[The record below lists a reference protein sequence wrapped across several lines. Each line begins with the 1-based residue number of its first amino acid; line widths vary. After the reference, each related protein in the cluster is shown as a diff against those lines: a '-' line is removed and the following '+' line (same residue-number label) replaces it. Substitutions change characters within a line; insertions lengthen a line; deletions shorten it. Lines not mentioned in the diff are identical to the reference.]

1 MNGQAGVYAI
11 GSDVGIIN
19 RAFVYGTDGGLINVF
34 QPYEPGYSG
43 GVRVAIARGPNGAH
57 TLVTG
62 PGPGRFPDVNLF
74 DIFTGGQIGN
84 YQPFE
89 STFVGGLFLS
99 TGDFLREGY
108 DAVVLS
114 PDKDGGPRV
123 QIRSGRTGAVFAD
136 FFAIADPSFRGGART
151 AVADV
156 NGDGT
161 PDLIV
166 SAGFGGG
173 PRVAIWDGKTLRPGV
188 EPQRLVADFF
198 AFDTSLRNGVYV
210 AAGDI
215 NADGKADLVA
225 GAGPGGG
232 PRVRIFAG
240 TDLLAGVVTPKNDF
254 FSGDLTSRG
263 GVRVVVKNL
272 NGDAN
277 ADLITSDG
285 PGGGNK
291 ARVYVGDF
299 LIGNN
304 PPFGLA
310 TFDQLPGYTGG
321 VFVG

>member
-1 MNGQAGVYAI
+1 M
-11 GSDVGIIN
+11 
-19 RAFVYGTDGGLINVF
+19 
-34 QPYEPGYSG
+34 
-43 GVRVAIARGPNGAH
+43 
-57 TLVTG
+57 
-62 PGPGRFPDVNLF
+62 
-74 DIFTGGQIGN
+74 
-84 YQPFE
+84 
-89 STFVGGLFLS
+89 
-99 TGDFLREGY
+99 
-108 DAVVLS
+108 
-114 PDKDGGPRV
+114 
-123 QIRSGRTGAVFAD
+123 
-136 FFAIADPSFRGGART
+136 
-151 AVADV
+151 
-156 NGDGT
+156 
-161 PDLIV
+161 
-166 SAGFGGG
+166 
-173 PRVAIWDGKTLRPGV
+173 
-188 EPQRLVADFF
+188 
-198 AFDTSLRNGVYV
+198 

-254 FSGDLTSRG
+254 FSGDLASRG